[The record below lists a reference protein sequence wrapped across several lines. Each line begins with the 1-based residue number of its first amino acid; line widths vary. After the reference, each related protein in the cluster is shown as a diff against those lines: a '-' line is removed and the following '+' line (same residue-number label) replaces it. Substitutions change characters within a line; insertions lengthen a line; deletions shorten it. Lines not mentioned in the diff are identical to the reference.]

1 MSGLQRIK
9 IEVVNDDVLR
19 FRADALVLKHAQVSL
34 GVDAAAKQLLG
45 LNLEMSLGPGGQLIL
60 DGRPAVG
67 AEKVVFLGVPPLRE
81 FGYAEIRL
89 FARRAVCIVAAEFPD
104 ARQMALTLHGAGYGL
119 DEIACLDA
127 ELAGLLDAFELETV
141 SPSLERVAIVEAD
154 LGRAERLRRHLEKTL
169 SGSALSGDTAGTV
182 TIPFAGEIGN
192 KVGNVSSQTP
202 SDRDHAFVAM
212 PFAKQFEDVFHYGI
226 APSIHSVGLLC
237 ERIDQAT
244 FTGDVLARMKERITT
259 ATLMVADLTDANPNV
274 YLEVGFA
281 WAADVPT
288 VLVHHRDSE
297 LKFDVQGQKCL
308 NYSTIKE
315 LEERLAPELKKLVD

>member
-1 MSGLQRIK
+1 
-9 IEVVNDDVLR
+9 
-19 FRADALVLKHAQVSL
+19 
-34 GVDAAAKQLLG
+34 
-45 LNLEMSLGPGGQLIL
+45 
-60 DGRPAVG
+60 
-67 AEKVVFLGVPPLRE
+67 
-81 FGYAEIRL
+81 
-89 FARRAVCIVAAEFPD
+89 
-104 ARQMALTLHGAGYGL
+104 MALTLHGAGYGL